1 MNLEALPWLI
11 LFLPLLAT
19 VAITL
24 FTLRCRTTSALLSIG
39 AIVAGFIL
47 TVCFIATN
55 GWAPAHSELAINWLS
70 IGNLNID
77 FGLKLDALSLMMML
91 IVTGVGGAIH
101 IYSFGYMREDR
112 GFSRFFA
119 CLSLFTFSMLGIVL
133 ANNFI
138 QLFIFWEL
146 VGVSSYL
153 LIGFW
158 FEKPSAADAAKKAF
172 FTNRLGDFGFLLG
185 ILVVWAALGSLNFST
200 LQQSLTANPTALGTI
215 ASIAG
220 LLIFC
225 GAMGKSVQFPLH
237 VWLPDAMEGPT
248 PVSALIH
255 AATMV
260 AAGVYMLCRII
271 FLLDPTA
278 LQVIAYIGGFTA
290 LLAALIAVQQNDIKR
305 ILAYSTLSQL
315 GYMVMAVGLAGPAP
329 AMFHLTTHAFFK
341 ALLFLGAGSVIIALH
356 HEQDIWKMGGLKKK
370 MPVTFWTFIIGTL
383 ALCGVPPFSG
393 FYSKDSIL
401 AQALEQKNY
410 PLFVLG
416 VFVAGLT
423 TFYMFRLLYVAFLGE
438 RRTGVAPVS
447 HSKEAAQAGDESLR
461 QAGSLS
467 YEPHESPPVMAW
479 PLRVLAVFAVIGGV
493 IGVSEILNKHLLST
507 GLSKF
512 VVLTS
517 GRAAQWNLLQIR
529 GDAGNITS
537 IPPAVLSSIFPEQTL
552 VQKIFEPFTHAPVPA
567 VLGLLA
573 VAIGFVT
580 ARKFYRNAT
589 NDPLPAKLG
598 GFATAM
604 KNRFYFDEIYE
615 ATFIRVHDFIAAV
628 MDWIDRWLVDWA
640 CIGLVRG
647 GTDITGRALRLV
659 QTGNLQTY
667 AFLFVLGV
675 AVVLYWVLK

>member
-1 MNLEALPWLI
+1 MKLETLPWLV
-11 LFLPLLAT
+11 LFLPLLA
-19 VAITL
+19 AGCITL
-24 FTLRCRTTSALLSIG
+24 FTLRNRALSAGLSIG
-39 AIVAGFIL
+39 AIVTGFVL
-47 TVCFIATN
+47 TISFIAAN
-55 GWAPAHSELAINWLS
+55 GWTPMPAESVANWLT
-70 IGNLNID
+70 IGGLHVD

-101 IYSFGYMREDR
+101 IYSFGYMRGDP
-112 GFSRFFA
+112 GWSRYFA
-119 CLSLFTFSMLGIVL
+119 CMSLFTFSMLGIVL
-133 ANNFI
+133 ANNFV
-138 QLFIFWEL
+138 QMFIFWEL

-172 FTNRLGDFGFLLG
+172 ITNRLGDFGFLLG
-185 ILVVWAALGSLNFST
+185 ILLIWGILGSLNFSI
-200 LQQSLTANPTALGTI
+200 LAGKIAGFPTHALGYGT
-215 ASIAG
+215 ATLAG

-225 GAMGKSVQFPLH
+225 GAMGKSAQFPLH

-260 AAGVYMLCRII
+260 AAGVYMLCRVFFI
-271 FLLDPTA
+271 FTPDVLT
-278 LQVIAYIGGFTA
+278 VIAWIGGFTA
-290 LLAALIAVQQNDIKR
+290 LLAALIAIQQNDIKR

-315 GYMVMAVGLAGPAP
+315 GYMVMAVGLAGQTP

-370 MPVTFWTFIIGTL
+370 MPVTFWMFLFGAL

-393 FYSKDSIL
+393 FYSKDGIL
-401 AQALEQKNY
+401 ALALERGNY

-416 VFVAGLT
+416 VAVAGLT
-423 TFYMFRLLYVAFLGE
+423 TFYMFRLFYVAFLGE

-479 PLRVLAVFAVIGGV
+479 PLRVLGVFALVGGV
-493 IGVSEILNKHLLST
+493 IGVSQTYASQFGGTAERLS
-507 GLSKF
+507 F
-512 VVLTS
+512 
-517 GRAAQWNLLQIR
+517 A
-529 GDAGNITS
+529 
-537 IPPAVLSSIFPEQTL
+537 QTL
-552 VQKIFEPFTHAPVPA
+552 IEPFKQSPGVAIIGIA
-567 VLGLLA
+567 A
-573 VAIGFVT
+573 VAIGFFA
-580 ARKFYRNAT
+580 ARALYRNAIS
-589 NDPLPAKLG
+589 DPLPAKLG

-615 ATFIRVHDFIAAV
+615 ATFIRAHDFIAAV
-628 MDWIDRWLVDWA
+628 MDWIDRWLVEGF
-640 CIGLVRG
+640 CIGFVRG

-675 AVVLYWVLK
+675 AVLLYFVLIK